1 MRRGQATIEYA
12 ALLAAVLIA
21 GCLLVRFATPVERLA
36 LDLARAVLA
45 LPRPHR
51 QAPRHRRAPSH
62 PAHHPRHPCQCPF
75 SAQSSGASDD

>member
-21 GCLLVRFATPVERLA
+21 GCLLVRFATPVEQLA

-45 LPRPHR
+45 LPRPHH
-51 QAPRHRRAPSH
+51 QPPQHRRTPSH
-62 PAHHPRHPCQCPF
+62 RVHHPRHPCGCPF
-75 SAQSSGASDD
+75 SAQSRGASDD